1 MLKLLLLGDSI
12 RLGYREAVAKE
23 LEGEFEVWSP
33 EDNCRFA
40 KYTLCHL
47 RGWLDSWGEVPDVIH
62 WNNGLWDT
70 CVRYE
75 EDGCFTS
82 VEDYLRD
89 MLKILREL
97 KKLTPHIIFATTTP
111 PHPAHP
117 NQSAE
122 VIARYNAHI
131 VPILREEGVIINDLN
146 ALVSDDLDKY
156 ICEDRLHL
164 SEAGVELCGKA
175 VADSVRILAKY
186 TDI

>member
-1 MLKLLLLGDSI
+1 MYKLLLLGDSI

-33 EDNCRFA
+33 DDNCRFA

-47 RGWLDSWGEVPDVIH
+47 KGWLETWGEVPDVIH

-70 CVRYE
+70 CVRYK
-75 EDGCFTS
+75 EDGCFVS
-82 VEDYLRD
+82 VEEYVRD
-89 MLKILREL
+89 MLKVLREL

-111 PHPAHP
+111 VHPEKAMQ
-117 NQSAE
+117 NNDD
-122 VIARYNAHI
+122 IDRYNAHI
-131 VPILREEGVIINDLN
+131 VQILRQEGVIINDLN
-146 ALVSDDLDKY
+146 SLVATDIEKY
-156 ICEDRLHL
+156 ICEDKIHL
-164 SEAGVELCGKA
+164 SQAGVELCGKA